1 MRIPMIN
8 ILLIDDDVELAQML
22 SEYLTNESFKVKVVH
37 TGQEGIDEAL
47 SGKFKAIILDVMLP
61 DINGIDV
68 LKSIRQSIKVP
79 VIMLTAKGDNID
91 RVLGL
96 ELGADDYVPKPCY
109 PRELLARLRAVLRRV
124 DDQPSP
130 GPVETSNKKY
140 EFNNL
145 ILDIPQRLCSWND
158 VTIELTSTEFNLLAL
173 LVKNQE
179 RVVTKEEL
187 SEAGL
192 GRARELYDRSVDVH
206 ISNIRQKLHQLT
218 KDAVT
223 IETIRAVGYR
233 IRS

>member
-1 MRIPMIN
+1 MIN
-8 ILLIDDDVELAQML
+8 ILLIDDDIELSQML

-37 TGQEGIDEAL
+37 QGQEGINEAL
-47 SGKFKAIILDVMLP
+47 SGKYKAIILDIMLP
-61 DINGIDV
+61 DLNGIDV
-68 LKSIRQSIKVP
+68 LKNIRQSLNTP

-96 ELGADDYVPKPCY
+96 ELGADDYIPKPCY
-109 PRELLARLRAVLRRV
+109 PRELLARLRAVLRRM
-124 DDQPSP
+124 DDKAPH
-130 GPVETSNKKY
+130 VELDDKKY
-140 EFNNL
+140 SFNDL
-145 ILDIPQRLCSWND
+145 ILDIPQRLCSWNN

-173 LVKNQE
+173 LVKNSD

-187 SEAGL
+187 SEDGL

-218 KDAVT
+218 KDAIT

-233 IRS
+233 IR

>member
-1 MRIPMIN
+1 MIN
-8 ILLIDDDVELAQML
+8 ILLIDDDVELSQML
-22 SEYLTNESFKVKVVH
+22 SEYLTNESFKVKSVY
-37 TGQEGIDEAL
+37 TGQEGIDEAN
-47 SGKFKAIILDVMLP
+47 SGKYKAIILDVMLP

-68 LKSIRQSIKVP
+68 LKTIRQSVKIP

-124 DDQPSP
+124 DEQPSASP
-130 GPVETSNKKY
+130 QESNSKKY

-145 ILDIPQRLCSWND
+145 ILDVPQRQCCWND
-158 VTIELTSTEFNLLAL
+158 IMIELTSTEFNLLAL
-173 LVKNQE
+173 LVKNQD

-187 SEAGL
+187 SEVGL

-218 KDAVT
+218 NDAVT

>member
-1 MRIPMIN
+1 MIN
-8 ILLIDDDVELAQML
+8 ILLIDDDVELSQML

-68 LKSIRQSIKVP
+68 LKSIRQSVKVP

-124 DDQPSP
+124 DEPSSANQTEA
-130 GPVETSNKKY
+130 VNKKY

-145 ILDIPQRLCSWND
+145 LLDVPQRQCSWND
-158 VTIELTSTEFNLLAL
+158 VTIELTSTEFNLLSL
-173 LVKNQE
+173 LVKNQD

-233 IRS
+233 IRA

>member
-1 MRIPMIN
+1 MIN

-124 DDQPSP
+124 DDQPSL